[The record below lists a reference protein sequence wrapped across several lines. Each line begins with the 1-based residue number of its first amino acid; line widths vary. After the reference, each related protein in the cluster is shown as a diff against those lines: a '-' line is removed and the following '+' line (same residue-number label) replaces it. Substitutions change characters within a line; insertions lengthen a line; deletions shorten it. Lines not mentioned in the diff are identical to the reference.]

1 MKRYMYISTFLF
13 LLFLSLLP
21 SRADAG
27 SPAAT
32 VGSTTSH
39 GGVITQGSPNVF
51 IGSVSVS
58 RLGDFATC
66 PQLKLIIPFP
76 PTYLPHVGGPIISG
90 SATVKI
96 NGLPAARVGDLIQ
109 EQLSEISTI
118 STGSPTVL
126 IGP

>member
-1 MKRYMYISTFLF
+1 MF

-21 SRADAG
+21 SRAEAG
-27 SPAAT
+27 NPAAGT
-32 VGSTTSH
+32 GDATTH
-39 GGVITQGSPNVF
+39 GGTIIEGSSNVK
-51 IGSVSVS
+51 ISNQPAA
-58 RLGDFATC
+58 RETDPATC
-66 PQLKLIIPFP
+66 PQLKLIIPFQ

-109 EQLSEISTI
+109 EQVGEISTI